1 MYDTTT
7 RTNYDTGTHSGLME
21 AARALQDNGGH
32 NFSYTD
38 SGEHQRIV
46 EYGRQHGVSDT
57 GNSSISSSI
66 GSIFGF

>member
-1 MYDTTT
+1 
-7 RTNYDTGTHSGLME
+7 ME

-66 GSIFGF
+66 GSIFSF